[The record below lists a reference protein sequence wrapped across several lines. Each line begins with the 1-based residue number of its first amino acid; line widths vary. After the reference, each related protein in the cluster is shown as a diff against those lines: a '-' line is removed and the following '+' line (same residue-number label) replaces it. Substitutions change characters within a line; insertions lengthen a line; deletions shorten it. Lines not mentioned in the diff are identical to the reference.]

1 MHMKPLGIHMVWV
14 TVKDFNKAKDF
25 FGKTLGMTL
34 SQDSPEHS
42 WAEFS
47 TPEGARLGVSR
58 ESDNCPIK
66 PGDNAVMCITV
77 ENAVAEKQEL
87 EAKGVRCW
95 DIIEVPGHAKMF
107 FIQDESNNYYQVV
120 ELLD

>member
-1 MHMKPLGIHMVWV
+1 MKPLGIHMVWV
-14 TVKDFNKAKDF
+14 TVKDMGKAKDF

-34 SQDSPEHS
+34 TSDSPEHQ

-47 TPEGARLGVSR
+47 TPSGTHVGVSGDA
-58 ESDNCPIK
+58 EHCPIK

-77 ENAVAEKQEL
+77 ENAQEAKQEL

-95 DIIEVPGHAKMF
+95 DIHEVPGHVKMF
-107 FIQDESNNYYQVV
+107 FIQDESNNYYHVV
-120 ELLD
+120 QMLNN